1 MCMIRKPSDIF
12 RMQHLCIAIDHHGR
26 HLSAYVYG
34 AFITAYLSVVI
45 CHLWRTLKLH
55 GLLQAYTN
63 PQGPGNAVEGAA
75 AVYAHES
82 HERQANAGMGRLA
95 PGQALG
101 TSQAPNE
108 QSNQAGISA
117 VRA

>member
-1 MCMIRKPSDIF
+1 MIRKPSDIF
-12 RMQHLCIAIDHHGR
+12 DIFCMQHLCIAINHHGR

-34 AFITAYLSVVI
+34 DFMIARSG
-45 CHLWRTLKLH
+45 HLWRTLKLD
-55 GLLQAYTN
+55 GVLQAYTN

-82 HERQANAGMGRLA
+82 HERQANAGIGRLA

-101 TSQAPNE
+101 TSQASTD

>member
-1 MCMIRKPSDIF
+1 M
-12 RMQHLCIAIDHHGR
+12 
-26 HLSAYVYG
+26 
-34 AFITAYLSVVI
+34 
-45 CHLWRTLKLH
+45 
-55 GLLQAYTN
+55 LQAYTN
-63 PQGPGNAVEGAA
+63 PQGPGHAVEGAA

-82 HERQANAGMGRLA
+82 HERQANACIGRLA

-101 TSQAPNE
+101 TLQEPTE

>member
-1 MCMIRKPSDIF
+1 M
-12 RMQHLCIAIDHHGR
+12 
-26 HLSAYVYG
+26 
-34 AFITAYLSVVI
+34 
-45 CHLWRTLKLH
+45 
-55 GLLQAYTN
+55 LQAYTN

-82 HERQANAGMGRLA
+82 HERQANAGIGRLA

-101 TSQAPNE
+101 TSQTPTE